1 MAPLIQLEDVTKTY
15 RTGDETLTVLNSVN
29 IAIDAG
35 DFVAVVGPSGSGKST
50 LADVIGGLDGIDSGK
65 VTVDGMDLTRI
76 RDKDLSRY
84 RNEHIGFVFQ
94 SFNLQASY
102 TATENVMLPLILGGM
117 SPRERKARAEECLKQ
132 VGLADRMRHK
142 PGQLSGGQLQRV
154 AIARALATKP
164 SIIIA
169 DEPTG
174 NLDSARGAE
183 IMALL
188 RELNG
193 QGITLIVVTHD
204 MEQARHASYMLAIQD
219 GVVTQM
225 NGAKHST

>member
-1 MAPLIQLEDVTKTY
+1 
-15 RTGDETLTVLNSVN
+15 
-29 IAIDAG
+29 
-35 DFVAVVGPSGSGKST
+35 
-50 LADVIGGLDGIDSGK
+50 
-65 VTVDGMDLTRI
+65 MDLTRI
-76 RDKDLSRY
+76 RDKELSRY

-102 TATENVMLPLILGGM
+102 TATENVTLPLILGGM
-117 SPRERKARAEECLKQ
+117 SPRERKARAEECLNQ
-132 VGLADRMRHK
+132 VGLGDRMRHK

-174 NLDSARGAE
+174 NLDTARGAE
-183 IMALL
+183 IMAML
-188 RELNG
+188 RELNQ

-204 MEQARHASYMLAIQD
+204 MEQARHANYMLAIQD

-225 NGAKHST
+225 NGARKGK